1 AGLLAGAL
9 ILAALATSAYLPWL
23 ADDKAAEATL
33 LSTSDDE
40 DTLAEAAKRAD
51 EAMQLNPL
59 SIDPVTA
66 AIAIAQ
72 KRGRFGEVA
81 DLVEEGVD
89 RQPENPDVWL
99 RAYAVQHFVDDAP
112 ARIASVRR
120 LLELDPHENR
130 VPFDSVAGDVAAQ
143 SASATG
149 TPLVVEV
156 YPAPPPA
163 IGPPA
168 PDARP
173 LIGPAPPASSGGTT
187 VEPDVSEE
195 TPGSVPDRP

>member
-1 AGLLAGAL
+1 
-9 ILAALATSAYLPWL
+9 
-23 ADDKAAEATL
+23 
-33 LSTSDDE
+33 
-40 DTLAEAAKRAD
+40 
-51 EAMQLNPL
+51 MQLNPL

-130 VPFDSVAGDVAAQ
+130 VPFDAVAGDVAAR

-156 YPAPPPA
+156 LPAPPP
-163 IGPPA
+163 
-168 PDARP
+168 R
-173 LIGPAPPASSGGTT
+173 
-187 VEPDVSEE
+187 
-195 TPGSVPDRP
+195 DRPARAGRAPADRAGAARVGRRHDGRAAE

>member
-1 AGLLAGAL
+1 LLAGAL

-33 LSTSDDE
+33 LSSVRDE
-40 DTLAEAAKRAD
+40 ETLAEAAKRAD
-51 EAMQLNPL
+51 QAMQLNPL
-59 SIDPVTA
+59 SIEAVA
-66 AIAIAQ
+66 AGVAIAQ
-72 KRGRFGEVA
+72 RRGRFEEVA
-81 DLVEEGVD
+81 DLIEEAVE

-99 RAYAVQHFVDDAP
+99 GAYAVQNFVDDTP

-120 LLELDPHENR
+120 LLELDPHEDR
-130 VPFDSVAGDVAAQ
+130 VPFDAVVGDVAVQ

-149 TPLVVEV
+149 TPLVIRVL
-156 YPAPPPA
+156 PATPPP

-173 LIGPAPPASSGGTT
+173 LIGPPRPASSGGTT
-187 VEPDVSEE
+187 VEPPATEE
-195 TPGSVPDRP
+195 TPGSAPTRP

>member
-1 AGLLAGAL
+1 
-9 ILAALATSAYLPWL
+9 
-23 ADDKAAEATL
+23 
-33 LSTSDDE
+33 
-40 DTLAEAAKRAD
+40 
-51 EAMQLNPL
+51 MQLNPL
-59 SIDPVTA
+59 SIDSVTA

-72 KRGRFGEVA
+72 KRGRLGEVA
-81 DLVEEGVD
+81 ELVEEGVD

-99 RAYAVQHFVDDAP
+99 RAYAVQHFIDDAP

-120 LLELDPHENR
+120 LLELDPHESR
-130 VPFDSVAGDVAAQ
+130 VPFDAVPGDVAAR

-156 YPAPPPA
+156 LPAPPPA

-173 LIGPAPPASSGGTT
+173 LIGPERPASAGGTT
-187 VEPDVSEE
+187 VAPVRRSAKRVQSPFQTVPERDVRLPAEFSSRAR
-195 TPGSVPDRP
+195 GVDRDVLDLAQARRRELGLEAVLV